1 MGKTLRSIATLGIA
15 AGVALL
21 PLGVCAD
28 TLDQPFLV
36 TMTTQTANGT
46 VAYRDVLVLRSDS
59 SIAGAPDSLER
70 DGSCLAIVQRVLAAG
85 ATRKPYAIGVALDD
99 DHAVQVPMRAS
110 VTQPGSG
117 ARLVEATG
125 NAAGNLVNA
134 ANDHVTIGVHVD
146 ARVLAQD
153 GRLEAAT
160 FRELTYLNTP
170 MQTVEVSGCDMQRL
184 PLAPPASDEPQ
195 SSDDAPP
202 TPA

>member
-99 DHAVQVPMRAS
+99 DHALEVPMTGN

-117 ARLVEATG
+117 ARLVEAAGT
-125 NAAGNLVNA
+125 AAGNLVSA
-134 ANDHVTIGVHVD
+134 TASVTVGVHVD

-153 GRLEAAT
+153 GHLEAAT
-160 FRELTYLNTP
+160 FQELTFLNNP
-170 MQTVEVSGCDMQRL
+170 AQPVEVSACSMQRI
-184 PLAPPASDEPQ
+184 PQAPPAA
-195 SSDDAPP
+195 APAG
-202 TPA
+202 PAATAPSPA